1 MANYN
6 LLKGEIDAKVYQNGK
21 QEITGENLNSVLNAM
36 VTTLGAEYQFAG
48 VATTAT
54 NPGTPDAKVFYIAN
68 GKGTYTNFSGLEV
81 TEDDVVVLTWD
92 SSWHKVSTGIA
103 SQEKLTELGQKDAE
117 IEAEIKKLE
126 FSSPTDGEEFFAF
139 RTGNTY
145 TIKNLGNNVVNFS
158 TQETI
163 DGDIVDGV
171 FTIQPA
177 QSKTFV
183 ATGNANYLRHGAA
196 TTGEVY
202 LVGNIRD
209 EITEI
214 KRQVTD
220 VDNGLRG
227 TIINSFNTKK
237 SFCIKLGG
245 SGENTTFRV
254 IKGHKYVVQNM
265 SWDVSCTIYIANE
278 DDEILQTIGNLAAK
292 GVVTFVADNDGFFRI
307 GYVAKTIK
315 VYIYEDT
322 ITEKRFDAIENV
334 PLVNFT
340 YANGLF
346 QESVDI
352 SFSAKDPTNSWL
364 TLPDQINTKFD
375 ELIASYPN
383 YISKVD
389 AITGTG
395 LTYPAYTTLNGQAS
409 GNYLATPSYTT
420 YLYHLTDESNIYS
433 ELVTRRDKILIFAG
447 IHGNETAAIY
457 NAYLFAKHLCES
469 DTEDYFKIRSKFD
482 IYILPIANGYG
493 VYHSLRQNANGVN
506 INRNFPIEM
515 WAQGGSAW
523 DSDYTGPSA
532 SSEFETQLIVALCN
546 KIAPLMVLDHHNYA
560 FTASNIFQ
568 YYTEVNEPRLLHLAH
583 QSLIDLSFACIK
595 ELPNYFGVNY
605 QLFRNSAQ
613 DAPAQVCSI
622 NVGTLCR
629 WSYEYGI
636 PTSAT
641 IEICNSINWI
651 NGIKASSGQDIN
663 GADTFA
669 VAEYTLR
676 NQVMR
681 FGQFLLFEH

>member
-1 MANYN
+1 MANYQ
-6 LLKGEIDAKVYQNGK
+6 LLKADIDEKVYQNGQ
-21 QEITGENLNSVLNAM
+21 QEITGANLNSVLNAM

-48 VATTAT
+48 VATIDT

-68 GKGTYTNFSGLEV
+68 GKGTYTNFGGLEV
-81 TEDDVVVLTWD
+81 TEDEVVVLYWD
-92 SSWHKVSTGIA
+92 TAWHKVATGIA
-103 SQEKLTELGQKDAE
+103 SQAKLTELE
-117 IEAEIKKLE
+117 SEIKKKS
-126 FSSPTDGEEFFAF
+126 FSSSTDGEVPFAF
-139 RTGNTY
+139 REGKTY
-145 TIKNLGNNVVNFS
+145 VIKNLGSLPVNYS
-158 TQETI
+158 TKVTI
-163 DGDIVDGV
+163 DGDIVDGL
-171 FTIQPA
+171 FTIQPN
-177 QSKTFV
+177 QNKTFV
-183 ATGNANYLRHGAA
+183 ASADANYLRFGAA
-196 TTGEVY
+196 STGEVY
-202 LVGNIRD
+202 LVDNIID
-209 EITEI
+209 EIYRI
-214 KRQVTD
+214 KSNSAIVENDIRKS
-220 VDNGLRG
+220 
-227 TIINSFNTKK
+227 IIEAFDTQQT
-237 SFCIKLGG
+237 FCVKLAGV
-245 SGENTTFRV
+245 GENTSFKV
-254 IKGHKYVVQNM
+254 IKGHHYVAQSM
-265 SWDVSCTIYIANE
+265 SWNANIAISIADA
-278 DDEILQTIGNLAAK
+278 DDNILQTIGNLPAK
-292 GVVTFVADNDGFFRI
+292 GRVSFAAEYNGYFRI
-307 GYVAKTIK
+307 GHVSTTVKL
-315 VYIYEDT
+315 YIYEDT
-322 ITEKRFDAIENV
+322 ITEARFDNLENV

-346 QESVDI
+346 EESVDI

-389 AITGTG
+389 AVTGTG

-433 ELVTRRDKILIFAG
+433 ELVTRRDKILIVAG

-457 NAYLFAKHLCES
+457 NAYLFAKHLCEAS
-469 DTEDYFKIRSKFD
+469 TEDYFKIRSKFD

-506 INRNFPIEM
+506 INRNFPIEL

-523 DSDYTGPSA
+523 DSDYTGASA
-532 SSEFETQLIVALCN
+532 ASEFETQLIVALCN

-595 ELPNYFGVNY
+595 QLPNYFGVNY

-641 IEICNSINWI
+641 IEICNSINWL
-651 NGIKASSGQDIN
+651 NGAKASNGQNIN
-663 GADTFA
+663 GADTFS

-676 NQVMR
+676 NQIMR
-681 FGQFLLFEH
+681 FGQNLMTKHKYSK